1 MLNLNNGLSKK
12 DIMKV
17 FWEKVAGKQ
26 KVITGRTEYIRPLN
40 YITDEKE
47 EIINPEIPLLNLKG
61 ARLPAFEQA
70 LTEYV
75 QTFFSSEL
83 NWANPLSSCFSD

>member
-26 KVITGRTEYIRPLN
+26 KGITGRTEEIRP
-40 YITDEKE
+40 
-47 EIINPEIPLLNLKG
+47 
-61 ARLPAFEQA
+61 
-70 LTEYV
+70 
-75 QTFFSSEL
+75 
-83 NWANPLSSCFSD
+83 